1 MKIEEAERLQLTLTI
16 CFKMIYKSKHK
27 LDKLIHLLDIQ
38 VAAIFQF
45 VNLSNLTQNKLTTWL
60 IKLNIVY
67 KTSI

>member
-16 CFKMIYKSKHK
+16 CFKMIYKSKLK

-67 KTSI
+67 KT